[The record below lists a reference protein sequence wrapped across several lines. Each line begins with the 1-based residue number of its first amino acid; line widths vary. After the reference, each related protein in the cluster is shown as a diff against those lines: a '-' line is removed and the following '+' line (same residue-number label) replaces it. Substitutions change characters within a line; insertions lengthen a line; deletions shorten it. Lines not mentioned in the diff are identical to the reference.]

1 MAVEPPH
8 ERPPAICV
16 AGIRCN
22 THSNIHT
29 ILGSEIQVV
38 TLTFSIEQSWVRHYY
53 SSYYPYHRKLVWSD
67 SRACAHYL
75 KYPQAMHT
83 MLRPGLVILKEH
95 RHKSTLTFVQV
106 VIQSACSVSQ
116 KLCCKINSN
125 FLPRARGQVAGG
137 LAGRLVNCI

>member
-1 MAVEPPH
+1 MGIAV
-8 ERPPAICV
+8 AV
-16 AGIRCN
+16 AVAVAVGAA
-22 THSNIHT
+22 
-29 ILGSEIQVV
+29 VV
-38 TLTFSIEQSWVRHYY
+38 YTSQQH
-53 SSYYPYHRKLVWSD
+53 
-67 SRACAHYL
+67 
-75 KYPQAMHT
+75 PQAMHT